1 MALDC
6 RSNLALLDAIFA
18 SAPLGL
24 AFIDRDLRYVRV
36 NQLLADMN
44 GVSREA
50 HVGKRPRELLPDV
63 HLDAFEDTWRRIL
76 ATGEPELGVELSG
89 ETAAVPGKRRRWIN
103 DCYPV
108 ELDGER
114 VGIVAMVRDVT
125 AEREATEVLSRNE
138 ERERLMQALR
148 ESERRFARL
157 AESGIIGIAITRL
170 DGEVLEANDAYLAM
184 LGYTREDLSAGV
196 IRWRDDPNSTETDGG
211 ALEQLTDR
219 GVAAAFEKPKRRKD
233 GTIMPALVAVAML
246 DAERCIT
253 IVADLSARKN
263 AEEALRQSEEQ
274 LRQAQKMEA
283 IGLLA
288 GGVAHDFN
296 NLLSVIMSYCELI
309 SGEVEGGVRADLEEI
324 AKAGRRAT
332 ELTRQLLAFSRQQV
346 LQPRLVD
353 LAEIVDGLEKMLRR
367 LLGEDIELSIMRDPE
382 PCTIHVDPGQIEQV
396 VMNLAVNAR
405 DAMPEGGELTIRSG
419 RIGSQVTLSV
429 RDNGCGMDAATQ
441 ARVFEP
447 FFTTKEA
454 GKGTGLGLSTV
465 FGIVQQSGGTIAI
478 SSQPGAG
485 ATFTVLL
492 PPVDPAI
499 ALPVAAPP
507 SIESDD
513 TRGTETI
520 LLVEDETEVRAVATR
535 ILRRSGYTVLEA
547 SGPGDA
553 LLQWELHGKDVDLL
567 LTDVVMPKM
576 TGRQL
581 ADRLHALRPEVPV
594 LYMSGYTDDAM
605 LRQRALSSEL
615 AFLPKPFTPEAL
627 TRKVREVLGRK
638 RSESRLTAP
647 ARPSASPS
655 AAPGHRSIP
664 AN

>member
-1 MALDC
+1 M
-6 RSNLALLDAIFA
+6 DAIFT

-24 AFIDRDLRYVRV
+24 GFLDRDLRFVRV

-44 GVSREA
+44 GVSPEA
-50 HVGKRPRELLPDV
+50 HVGMRPRDLLPDL
-63 HLDAFEDTWRRIL
+63 HLDAFEDTWSRIL
-76 ATGEPELGVELSG
+76 ETGKPVLGVELSG
-89 ETAAVPGKRRRWIN
+89 ETAAVPGKRRQWMV
-103 DCYPV
+103 DWHPV
-108 ELDGER
+108 EHGGER
-114 VGIVAMVRDVT
+114 FGIVAIVRDVT
-125 AEREATEVLSRNE
+125 AEREVTEVLSRNE
-138 ERERLMQALR
+138 ELERLMQALG

-184 LGYTREDLSAGV
+184 LGYTRDDLSAGL
-196 IRWRDDPNSTETDGG
+196 IRWSDDPSSSETDGG
-211 ALEQLTDR
+211 TIEQLMGRR
-219 GVAAAFEKPKRRKD
+219 GVATAFEKPKRRKD

-246 DAERCIT
+246 DADRCIS

-283 IGLLA
+283 IGRLA

-296 NLLSVIMSYCELI
+296 NLLCVIMSYCDLI
-309 SGEVEGGVRADLEEI
+309 SGEVEGSVRADLEEI
-324 AKAGRRAT
+324 ATAGRRAS
-332 ELTRQLLAFSRQQV
+332 ELTRQLLAFSRHQV

-353 LAEIVDGLEKMLRR
+353 LGEVVGGLEKMLRR
-367 LLGEDIELSIMRDPE
+367 LLGEDIELSIIGDPE
-382 PCTIHVDPGQIEQV
+382 PCLIHVDPGQIEQV

-405 DAMPEGGELTIRSG
+405 DAMPEGGDLTIRSG
-419 RIGSQVTLSV
+419 HVGGQVMLSV

-441 ARVFEP
+441 GRVFEP

-485 ATFTVLL
+485 ATFTILL

-499 ALPVAAPP
+499 ALRVETPP
-507 SIESDD
+507 SIESEQ

-520 LLVEDETEVRAVATR
+520 LLVEDEAEVRTVATR

-547 SGPGDA
+547 SGAGDA

-567 LTDVVMPKM
+567 LTDIVMPKM

-581 ADRLHALRPEVPV
+581 SDRLHALRPEVPV

-605 LRQRALSSEL
+605 LRQRALGSEL
-615 AFLPKPFTPEAL
+615 AFLAKPFSPEAL
-627 TRKVREVLGRK
+627 TRKVREVLGGNL
-638 RSESRLTAP
+638 S
-647 ARPSASPS
+647 
-655 AAPGHRSIP
+655 GHPPHGRRTIP
-664 AN
+664 AA

>member
-6 RSNLALLDAIFA
+6 GSNLALLDAIFT

-44 GVSREA
+44 GTSQEA
-50 HVGKRPRELLPDV
+50 HVGRRPRDLLPDIS
-63 HLDAFEDTWRRIL
+63 LDACEETWRRIL
-76 ATGEPELGVELSG
+76 ATGEAELGLELSG
-89 ETAAVPGKRRRWIN
+89 ETAAVPGKRRQWVSDYHR
-103 DCYPV
+103 V

-114 VGIVAMVRDVT
+114 IGIVAMVRDVT
-125 AEREATEVLSRNE
+125 AEREATEVLSQNE
-138 ERERLMQALR
+138 ERERLVHALR

-157 AESGIIGIAITRL
+157 AESGIIGIAITGL
-170 DGEVLEANDAYLAM
+170 DGEVVEANDAYLAM
-184 LGYTREDLSAGV
+184 LGYTRDDVSAGV

-211 ALEQLTDR
+211 ALEQLMGR

-253 IVADLSARKN
+253 VVADLSARKN
-263 AEEALRQSEEQ
+263 AEEALRHSEEQ

-283 IGLLA
+283 IGRLA

-296 NLLSVIMSYCELI
+296 NLLCVIMSYCELI
-309 SGEVEGGVRADLEEI
+309 AGEVEGAVRADLEQI
-324 AKAGRRAT
+324 AQAGRRAC

-346 LQPRLVD
+346 LQPQLVD
-353 LAEIVDGLEKMLRR
+353 LGEVVDGLEKMLRR
-367 LLGEDIELSIMRDPE
+367 LLGEDIELSIICDAE
-382 PCTIHVDPGQIEQV
+382 PCTIYVDPGQIEQV

-419 RIGSQVTLSV
+419 RIGSQVMLSV

-478 SSQPGAG
+478 SSQPRAG

-492 PPVDPAI
+492 PPADPGLT
-499 ALPVAAPP
+499 LPVAAPP
-507 SIESDD
+507 SIESDQ

-520 LLVEDETEVRAVATR
+520 LLVEDESEVRVVATR

-547 SGPGDA
+547 SGAGDA
-553 LLQWELHGKDVDLL
+553 LLQWELHGKEVDLL

-605 LRQRALSSEL
+605 LRQRALGSEL
-615 AFLPKPFTPEAL
+615 AFLPKPFSPEAL

-638 RSESRLTAP
+638 RSEASLAAP
-647 ARPSASPS
+647 APSPS
-655 AAPGHRSIP
+655 AAPGRSSIP
-664 AN
+664 AA

>member
-6 RSNLALLDAIFA
+6 AISLALVDTIFA

-24 AFIDRDLRYVRV
+24 AFIDRDLRFVRV

-44 GVSREA
+44 GVSPEA
-50 HVGKRPRELLPDV
+50 HVGQRPRDLLPGL

-76 ATGEPELGVELSG
+76 ATGKPELGVELSG
-89 ETAAVPGKRRRWIN
+89 ETAAEPGKRRQWSVDWHR
-103 DCYPV
+103 V
-108 ELDGER
+108 ELDGEG
-114 VGIVAMVRDVT
+114 VGIAAMVRDVT

-157 AESGIIGIAITRL
+157 MESGIIGIAITRL

-184 LGYTREDLSAGV
+184 LRYARDDLSAGV
-196 IRWRDDPNSTETDGG
+196 IRWSDDPNSTETDGG

-219 GVAAAFEKPKRRKD
+219 GVAAAYEKPKRRKD

-253 IVADLSARKN
+253 VVADLSARKN
-263 AEEALRQSEEQ
+263 AEEALRHSEEQ
-274 LRQAQKMEA
+274 LRHAQKMEA
-283 IGLLA
+283 IGRLA

-296 NLLSVIMSYCELI
+296 NLLSVIMSYCDLV
-309 SGEVEGGVRADLEEI
+309 SGEVEGGVRADVEEI
-324 AKAGRRAT
+324 AQAGRRAS

-353 LAEIVDGLEKMLRR
+353 LGEIVEGLEKMLRR

-382 PCTIHVDPGQIEQV
+382 PCAIYVDPGQIEQV
-396 VMNLAVNAR
+396 MMNLAVNAR
-405 DAMPEGGELTIRSG
+405 DAMPEGGELTIRTG
-419 RIGSQVTLSV
+419 HVGSQLMLTV
-429 RDNGCGMDAATQ
+429 RDSGCGMDAATQ

-478 SSQPGAG
+478 CSQPGAG
-485 ATFTVLL
+485 ATFTILL

-499 ALPVAAPP
+499 GLPVAAPP
-507 SIESDD
+507 PIESQHA
-513 TRGTETI
+513 RGTETI
-520 LLVEDETEVRAVATR
+520 LLVEDEPEVRAVATR
-535 ILRRSGYTVLEA
+535 ILRR
-547 SGPGDA
+547 
-553 LLQWELHGKDVDLL
+553 
-567 LTDVVMPKM
+567 
-576 TGRQL
+576 
-581 ADRLHALRPEVPV
+581 AD
-594 LYMSGYTDDAM
+594 
-605 LRQRALSSEL
+605 
-615 AFLPKPFTPEAL
+615 
-627 TRKVREVLGRK
+627 TRC
-638 RSESRLTAP
+638 SRRRAP
-647 ARPSASPS
+647 ATRCSSGSCTARTSICCSPTW
-655 AAPGHRSIP
+655 
-664 AN
+664 

>member
-6 RSNLALLDAIFA
+6 GSNLALLDAIFT

-24 AFIDRDLRYVRV
+24 AFIDRDLQFVRV

-44 GVSREA
+44 GASPEA
-50 HVGKRPRELLPDV
+50 HVGRHPRDLLPDV
-63 HLDAFEDTWRRIL
+63 PLDAFEDTWRRIL
-76 ATGEPELGVELSG
+76 ATGEPELGLELSG
-89 ETAAVPGKRRRWIN
+89 ETAAVPGKRRQWIN

-114 VGIVAMVRDVT
+114 IGIVAMVRDVT
-125 AEREATEVLSRNE
+125 VEREATEVLSQNE
-138 ERERLMQALR
+138 ERERLVQALR

-170 DGEVLEANDAYLAM
+170 DGEVVEANDAYLAM
-184 LGYTREDLSAGV
+184 LGYTRDDVSAGV
-196 IRWRDDPNSTETDGG
+196 IRWSDDPNSTETDGG
-211 ALEQLTDR
+211 ALEQLMGR

-253 IVADLSARKN
+253 VVADLSARKN
-263 AEEALRQSEEQ
+263 AEEALRHSEEQ

-283 IGLLA
+283 IGRLA

-296 NLLSVIMSYCELI
+296 NLLCVIMSYCDLI
-309 SGEVEGGVRADLEEI
+309 SGEVEGAVRADLEEI
-324 AKAGRRAT
+324 AQAGRRAS

-353 LAEIVDGLEKMLRR
+353 LGEVVDGLEKMLRR

-382 PCTIHVDPGQIEQV
+382 PCTIYVDPGQIEQV

-419 RIGSQVTLSV
+419 RIGSQMMLSV

-478 SSQPGAG
+478 SSQPRAG
-485 ATFTVLL
+485 ATFTILL

-499 ALPVAAPP
+499 ALPVAALP
-507 SIESDD
+507 SIESDQ

-520 LLVEDETEVRAVATR
+520 LLVEDETEVRVVATR

-547 SGPGDA
+547 SGAGDA
-553 LLQWELHGKDVDLL
+553 LLQWELHGKEVDLL

-605 LRQRALSSEL
+605 LRQRAHGSEL
-615 AFLPKPFTPEAL
+615 ALLPKPFSPEAL

-638 RSESRLTAP
+638 PSEASLAVP
-647 ARPSASPS
+647 AQSPS

-664 AN
+664 AA

>member
-1 MALDC
+1 
-6 RSNLALLDAIFA
+6 
-18 SAPLGL
+18 
-24 AFIDRDLRYVRV
+24 
-36 NQLLADMN
+36 
-44 GVSREA
+44 
-50 HVGKRPRELLPDV
+50 
-63 HLDAFEDTWRRIL
+63 
-76 ATGEPELGVELSG
+76 
-89 ETAAVPGKRRRWIN
+89 
-103 DCYPV
+103 
-108 ELDGER
+108 
-114 VGIVAMVRDVT
+114 
-125 AEREATEVLSRNE
+125 
-138 ERERLMQALR
+138 
-148 ESERRFARL
+148 
-157 AESGIIGIAITRL
+157 
-170 DGEVLEANDAYLAM
+170 M
-184 LGYTREDLSAGV
+184 LGYTRDDLSAGV

-211 ALEQLTDR
+211 ALEQLMDR

-233 GTIMPALVAVAML
+233 GTIMPALVAVAVL

-283 IGLLA
+283 IGRLA

-296 NLLSVIMSYCELI
+296 NLLSVIMSYCDII

-324 AKAGRRAT
+324 AKAGRRAS

-346 LQPRLVD
+346 LQPQIVD
-353 LAEIVDGLEKMLRR
+353 LGEVVGGLEKMLRR
-367 LLGEDIELSIMRDPE
+367 LLGEDIELSIVGDPE

-405 DAMPEGGELTIRSG
+405 DAMPEGGDLTIRSG
-419 RIGSQVTLSV
+419 RIGGQVMLSV

-441 ARVFEP
+441 ARAFEP

-485 ATFTVLL
+485 ATFTILL

-499 ALPVAAPP
+499 AVPVATPP
-507 SIESDD
+507 SIESED
-513 TRGTETI
+513 TRGNETI
-520 LLVEDETEVRAVATR
+520 LLVEDEAEVRTVATR

-547 SGPGDA
+547 SGAGDA

-567 LTDVVMPKM
+567 LTDIVMPKM

-581 ADRLHALRPEVPV
+581 SDRLHALRPEMPV

-605 LRQRALSSEL
+605 LRQRALGSEL
-615 AFLPKPFTPEAL
+615 AFLPKPFSPEAL
-627 TRKVREVLGRK
+627 TRKVREVLARK
-638 RSESRLTAP
+638 TPERDALTGP
-647 ARPSASPS
+647 PPSI
-655 AAPGHRSIP
+655 RRRVV
-664 AN
+664 N